1 MWVLKSPSRN
11 HQLSQSEQVK
21 PVVPPTPIMSWTY
34 EISVKIMVLF
44 DDSSDNWLYPES
56 SIACTN
62 IFSAATTPAIG
73 VSSLETLSEKL
84 LERHSPVAME
94 TQLGQTL
101 ESVLFKVVD

>member
-1 MWVLKSPSRN
+1 MCCIMRN
-11 HQLSQSEQVK
+11 IEKCGDFTVRLGKADGKKYYS
-21 PVVPPTPIMSWTY
+21 
-34 EISVKIMVLF
+34 
-44 DDSSDNWLYPES
+44 
-56 SIACTN
+56 
-62 IFSAATTPAIG
+62 IG

>member
-1 MWVLKSPSRN
+1 ML
-11 HQLSQSEQVK
+11 
-21 PVVPPTPIMSWTY
+21 
-34 EISVKIMVLF
+34 
-44 DDSSDNWLYPES
+44 
-56 SIACTN
+56 C
-62 IFSAATTPAIG
+62 TPAIG